1 MKAFLIAIFIFL
13 SVTIFP
19 QETQNKSKTI
29 YLTHFNPY
37 KSQKSDAI
45 ANKIFLNLE
54 ESFKANGFDIK
65 ESKSDL
71 KTTLAIA
78 KGNGAKFV
86 VDGYYKLNE
95 SEGVNIYSQ
104 IYNPDTGYMIDA
116 LNVTDELSGI
126 EGVTLDPNETKKTA
140 DSSIDELKKKIAIR
154 VRTNTK
160 RTERRENINDAI
172 KCRKCICRCI

>member
-86 VDGYYKLNE
+86 VDRL
-95 SEGVNIYSQ
+95 
-104 IYNPDTGYMIDA
+104 
-116 LNVTDELSGI
+116 
-126 EGVTLDPNETKKTA
+126 
-140 DSSIDELKKKIAIR
+140 
-154 VRTNTK
+154 
-160 RTERRENINDAI
+160 
-172 KCRKCICRCI
+172 